1 MRFNMT
7 NQPLNSTSQK
17 KRNTILSAF
26 IIIVIAVAVTYYL
39 FMPTTSQT
47 TDDAYVAGQRI
58 MITAQ
63 ESGTVNA
70 INVDDTQQVKQGE
83 QLVSLNHNPLLLKQQ
98 QAEANLKNTVRDIQ
112 SKYLQIAQ
120 LKANVAAEKVMLAQA
135 KQDYKR
141 RIGGDK
147 DGSVLAEVV
156 SHSKN
161 DVLIKEQ
168 NLIAL
173 NKQLQALQ
181 TLLPQENILDNPKV
195 QMAIAQLRHVYLD
208 QQNATIFAPKA
219 GMVVNR
225 SVQIGQQIQAGQP
238 LMTIVPL
245 DNVWVEANF
254 KETQL
259 HNIHTG
265 QPVTIK
271 SDLYGDKYTYHGV
284 VAGIGAGTG
293 SAFAAIPAQ
302 NATGNWIKIVQ
313 RVPVRIYIDSQQIEQ
328 HPLRI
333 GMSMTVTVDTKAT
346 ANKPFDYA
354 VFTANESA
362 QKTTNKRLAVVDKK
376 IEIFVNHLIKA

>member
-1 MRFNMT
+1 MT
-7 NQPLNSTSQK
+7 KQPLNSTSKK
-17 KRNTILSAF
+17 KRNTILGVF
-26 IIIVIAVAVTYYL
+26 IVIVMAVAVTIYL
-39 FMPTTSQT
+39 LMPTTSQS

-63 ESGTVNA
+63 EAGTVNA
-70 INVDDTQQVKQGE
+70 INVDDTQHVEQGA
-83 QLVSLNHNPLLLKQQ
+83 QLVTLNRNPLLLKQQ
-98 QAEANLKNTVRDIQ
+98 QAEANLRNTVRDVQ
-112 SKYLQIAQ
+112 SNYLKIAQ
-120 LKANVAAEKVMLAQA
+120 LKAQIAAEKVMLAQA

-147 DGSVLAEVV
+147 DGSVLAEVL
-156 SHSKN
+156 SHAKN
-161 DVLIKEQ
+161 AVMIKEQ

-181 TLLPQENILDNPKV
+181 TLLPQEHILDNPQV

-208 QQNATIFAPKA
+208 QQNATIYAPKG

-225 SVQIGQQIQAGQP
+225 SVQVGQQIQAGQA

-259 HNIHTG
+259 HNMQTG
-265 QPVTIK
+265 QPVTIQ
-271 SDLYGDKYTYHGV
+271 SDLYGDKYTYTGV

-293 SAFAAIPAQ
+293 SAFSAIPAQ
-302 NATGNWIKIVQ
+302 NATGNWIKIIQ
-313 RVPVRIYIDSQQIEQ
+313 RVPVRIYIDSQQIKQ
-328 HPLRI
+328 HPLRV
-333 GMSMTVTVDTKAT
+333 GMSMAVTVDTKAT
-346 ANKPFDYA
+346 VKQPFDYA

-376 IEIFVNHLIKA
+376 VEIFVNRLIKA